1 MKIIDSPTLLSM
13 PELTTD
19 QLVAKSSLYKQF
31 ITERE
36 EILRYKWI
44 KSEEAGH
51 DIGFEK
57 ALVDWTMNHRALW
70 REQSLKK

>member
-1 MKIIDSPTLLSM
+1 MSD
-13 PELTTD
+13 LTTD
-19 QLVAKSSLYKQF
+19 QLVTKSSLYKQF
-31 ITERE
+31 INERE

-44 KSEEAGH
+44 KSEEAGF

-70 REQSLKK
+70 RENSLKR

>member
-1 MKIIDSPTLLSM
+1 MS
-13 PELTTD
+13 ELTND
-19 QLVAKSSLYKQF
+19 QLVTKSSLYKQF

-36 EILRYKWI
+36 EIQRYKWI
-44 KSEEAGH
+44 KSEEAGY

-70 REQSLKK
+70 RANSLKK

>member
-1 MKIIDSPTLLSM
+1 M

-19 QLVAKSSLYKQF
+19 QLVTKSTLYKQF

-57 ALVDWTMNHRALW
+57 ALVDWTMNHRTHW
-70 REQSLKK
+70 REKALKK

>member
-1 MKIIDSPTLLSM
+1 MSELSN
-13 PELTTD
+13 D
-19 QLVAKSSLYKQF
+19 QLVTKSSLYKQF
-31 ITERE
+31 VAERE

-57 ALVDWTMNHRALW
+57 ALVDWTMDHRTHW
-70 REQSLKK
+70 RKESLKK

>member
-1 MKIIDSPTLLSM
+1 M
-13 PELTTD
+13 PDLTND
-19 QLVAKSSLYKQF
+19 QLVTKSSLYKQF

-57 ALVDWTMNHRALW
+57 ALVDWTMNHRANW
-70 REQSLKK
+70 REKALKK